1 MLQAP
6 TPIAPAPA
14 AARPRREPLP
24 LRRALAGF
32 TLIELMIVVA
42 IIAILAAIALPSYQR
57 HVTETRRDAATACL
71 LELAQFAERHYT
83 TRMSY
88 ERLDPNFPVANE
100 RVPLP
105 MTQCR
110 TDLAAFYNFSIVVPN
125 ARSYTLEAV
134 AQGGQATRDAACLT
148 LRLDQRGTQTAL
160 DSANAASAGCW

>member
-83 TRMSY
+83 TRMVY
-88 ERLDPNFPVANE
+88 TGLVLPN
-100 RVPLP
+100 
-105 MTQCR
+105 TQCQADLVQHYTFSLNGVPDTR
-110 TDLAAFYNFSIVVPN
+110 TYSIQ
-125 ARSYTLEAV
+125 AV

-148 LRLDQRGTQTAL
+148 LRIDQRGTQTAL
-160 DSANAASAGCW
+160 DSANAPSAGCW

>member
-24 LRRALAGF
+24 LRRAPAGF
-32 TLIELMIVVA
+32 TLVELMIVVA

-83 TRMSY
+83 TNMAY
-88 ERLDPNFPVANE
+88 TGLV
-100 RVPLP
+100 LP
-105 MTQCR
+105 TIQCS
-110 TDLAAFYNFSIVVPN
+110 TDLAQHYTFSLNGVPD
-125 ARSYTLEAV
+125 ARTYSIQAV
-134 AQGGQATRDAACLT
+134 AIGGQAARDAACLT
-148 LRLDQRGTQTAL
+148 LRIDQRGTQTAL
-160 DSANAASAGCW
+160 NNANAASPGCW